1 MYHYL
6 DLPLEL
12 MKTMVLL
19 YNHPNLKKVGDILN
33 KSESAV
39 SRDITKLR
47 ERLNDPIFIRSA
59 QGMEL
64 TL

>member
-1 MYHYL
+1 
-6 DLPLEL
+6 